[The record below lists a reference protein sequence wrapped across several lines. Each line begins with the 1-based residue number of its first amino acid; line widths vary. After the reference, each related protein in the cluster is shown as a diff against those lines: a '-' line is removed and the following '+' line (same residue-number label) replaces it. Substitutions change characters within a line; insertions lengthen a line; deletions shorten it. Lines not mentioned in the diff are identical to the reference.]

1 MRKLILSVV
10 FALVSF
16 GAFAQDAAPA
26 YSDVIKTCGA
36 EWRERADKATNK
48 GRDAW
53 NVFRVEC
60 VARKGYQTKAQQRDA
75 SFTRVPDK
83 AKSN

>member
-1 MRKLILSVV
+1 MRKLILSAI
-10 FALVSF
+10 FALV
-16 GAFAQDAAPA
+16 AFPVLAQDAAPS

-53 NVFRVEC
+53 NAFRVEC
-60 VARKGYQTKAQQRDA
+60 VARKGYVTKAKARDA
-75 SFTRVPDK
+75 SFSRVPDATK
-83 AKSN
+83 AN

>member
-1 MRKLILSVV
+1 MRKLILS
-10 FALVSF
+10 AILVLVTF
-16 GAFAQDAAPA
+16 PVLAQDAAPT

-53 NVFRVEC
+53 NTFRVEC
-60 VARKGYQTKAQQRDA
+60 VARKGYQTKAQVRDA

-83 AKSN
+83 AKTN

>member
-1 MRKLILSVV
+1 MRKIMLAIV
-10 FALVSF
+10 FAVV
-16 GAFAQDAAPA
+16 AFPVLAQDAAPT

-53 NVFRVEC
+53 NAFRVEC